1 MNLTEQAES
10 MAKMWAEAQKQIWG
24 GLYDLAQ
31 GAGGGGNPLSGF
43 YDPSAW
49 LRQVADAWTK
59 GGGGD
64 SGQRAASS
72 IFASQTSMM
81 QFMNLLTKSW
91 QIVAPS
97 LEAGK
102 PWQPD
107 LQKFINQWVEQITA
121 LPGKMKGTT
130 ENIADLSKSIGEWV
144 PLLTPWLGFVHQA
157 IGTGHFGELMK
168 GSSGFG
174 KLMMLEQQSLQP
186 PIGGFAELPGAGL
199 TRETNA
205 KIMKASDALLD
216 LRKAALRYDM
226 EIAQGI
232 GQAVERTM
240 ERLADLAKKD
250 KKIHSVREVMQLWFQ
265 TADRTLT
272 EKFCSD
278 EFIAIQNEMA
288 SAALNYK
295 LKLRDVLE
303 MVYSAL
309 DIPTRSEMD
318 DAYRAIHDLK
328 KEVRD
333 LKKALHG
340 LTASQTSLVTTAQI
354 SG

>member
-10 MAKMWAEAQKQIWG
+10 MVKMWAEAQKQIWG

-31 GAGGGGNPLSGF
+31 GAGGGNPLGGF

-64 SGQRAASS
+64 SGQRAASN
-72 IFASQTSMM
+72 IFSSQTSMM
-81 QFMNLLTKSW
+81 QLMNLLTKSW
-91 QIVAPS
+91 QIVAPN
-97 LEAGK
+97 LEVGK

-107 LQKFINQWVEQITA
+107 LQKFISQWVEQVTA
-121 LPGKMKGTT
+121 LPGKMKGTAD
-130 ENIADLSKSIGEWV
+130 NITDLNKSIGEWI
-144 PLLTPWLGFVHQA
+144 PLLTPWLGFVQQA
-157 IGTGHFGELMK
+157 IGAGHFGELMT

-205 KIMKASDALLD
+205 KLMKASDALLD

-240 ERLADLAKKD
+240 DRLADLAKKD
-250 KKIHSVREVMQLWFQ
+250 KKIHSIREVMQLWFQ

-272 EKFCSD
+272 EKFCTD
-278 EFIAIQNEMA
+278 EFMAIQNEMA
-288 SAALNYK
+288 TAALNYK
-295 LKLRDVLE
+295 LRLRDVLA
-303 MVYSAL
+303 MVYGAL

-328 KEVRD
+328 KEIRD
-333 LKKALHG
+333 LKKALRG
-340 LTASQTSLVTTAQI
+340 LTASKTVPMTTNSTS
-354 SG
+354 G